1 MPVYFITDIGKRQ
14 SESGKISGKSDFAI
28 AFKQIHAIISERRDP
43 FSTEKENAEN
53 MEQKPKSEVRISSF
67 SENHTKQRSRN
78 MSEGQRRT
86 KPPMTEEE
94 RQRRMERMRRERR
107 RKRRQRAM
115 IMRVSVM
122 GVLLLILIGS
132 IALVSAQVRRSK
144 AKKAEEKARQEKL
157 IQEEEAKNKQRQES
171 IEQAEVMAQGYD
183 YDGAI
188 EILKSLENYDKDAD
202 IIAKIASYEADKSTL
217 VAVNMN
223 EITHIFYH
231 SLVVDPERAFV
242 GNDSTAAGFKQWMT
256 TVDEFNKITQ
266 AMYDNGYVLI
276 DLHDMVTE
284 TVDENGTVH
293 FTTNQIML
301 PEGKKPFVLSLDD
314 LSYYHSY
321 DGRGI
326 ASKLVLDENGKPTC
340 EYIQADGTT
349 VTGAYDC
356 IPLLDQFLEE
366 HPDGAYHGARGTI
379 ALTGY
384 NGILGYRTD
393 IAYKTRE
400 NLTADQ
406 QAWLDA
412 NPDFDYDK
420 ECEEAKKVADAIKA
434 DGWKF
439 ASHTWGHI
447 RIGDASLE
455 SIQTDTE
462 KWLSYVAPLVGG
474 TDTIIFAH
482 GQDLADW
489 HDYSSDNAK
498 FTYLKSQGFNFFCNV
513 DSSQYFLQIR
523 DNYVRQGRRNLDG
536 YRLWNDVHGEK
547 NRTSDLFD
555 ATQILDPA
563 RTDMPSL

>member
-1 MPVYFITDIGKRQ
+1 
-14 SESGKISGKSDFAI
+14 
-28 AFKQIHAIISERRDP
+28 
-43 FSTEKENAEN
+43 
-53 MEQKPKSEVRISSF
+53 
-67 SENHTKQRSRN
+67 
-78 MSEGQRRT
+78 
-86 KPPMTEEE
+86 
-94 RQRRMERMRRERR
+94 
-107 RKRRQRAM
+107 M
-115 IMRVSVM
+115 IMRAIVL
-122 GVLLLILIGS
+122 GVLILI
-132 IALVSAQVRRSK
+132 LVGAIVLISFQVKRSK
-144 AKKAEEKARQEKL
+144 QKKAEEKARQEKL
-157 IQEEEAKNKQRQES
+157 IQEEEERNRQRKEA
-171 IEQAEVMAQGYD
+171 IAEADIMAMGYD

-188 EILKSLENYDKDAD
+188 ELLRSLENYDQDAD
-202 IIAKIASYEADKSTL
+202 IIAKIADYEATKSTM
-217 VAVNMN
+217 VAVNMD
-223 EITHIFYH
+223 EVTHIFYH
-231 SLVVDPERAFV
+231 SLVVDPERGFA
-242 GNDSTAAGFKQWMT
+242 GDDSAAAGFKQWMT

-266 AMYDNGYVLI
+266 AMYDNGYVLV
-276 DLHDMVTE
+276 DLHDLVNQT
-284 TVDENGTVH
+284 TDEDGTVH

-321 DGRGI
+321 DGRGT
-326 ASKLVLDENGKPTC
+326 ASKMILDENGKPTC

-349 VTGAYDC
+349 VVGAYDC
-356 IPLLDQFLEE
+356 VPLLDQFLEE

-393 IAYKTRE
+393 IAYKTGE

-406 QAWLDA
+406 QAWLDDH
-412 NPDFDYDK
+412 PDFDWDK
-420 ECEEAKKVADAIKA
+420 ECAEAKKVAEGMIA

-447 RIGDASLE
+447 RVGDASLE
-455 SIQTDTE
+455 SIKTDTE
-462 KWLSYVAPLVGG
+462 KWMNYVAPLIGG

-489 HDYSSDNAK
+489 HDYSADNEK
-498 FTYLKSQGFNFFCNV
+498 FAYLKSQGFNFFCNV

-555 ATQILDPA
+555 ASQILDPA
-563 RTDMPSL
+563 RTDMPAL

>member
-1 MPVYFITDIGKRQ
+1 
-14 SESGKISGKSDFAI
+14 
-28 AFKQIHAIISERRDP
+28 
-43 FSTEKENAEN
+43 
-53 MEQKPKSEVRISSF
+53 
-67 SENHTKQRSRN
+67 
-78 MSEGQRRT
+78 MSEEKKSN
-86 KPPMTEEE
+86 KPPMSEEE
-94 RQRRMERMRRERR
+94 RQRRIERLRRERR
-107 RKRRQRAM
+107 RKRRRQAM
-115 IMRVSVM
+115 IMRAIVL
-122 GVLLLILIGS
+122 GVVILILVGAIV
-132 IALVSAQVRRSK
+132 LVSFQVKRSK
-144 AKKAEEKARQEKL
+144 QKKAEEKALQEKL
-157 IQEEEAKNKQRQES
+157 IQEEEEKNRQRKAA
-171 IEQAEVMAQGYD
+171 IADADVMAMGYD
-183 YDGAI
+183 YDGAV
-188 EILKSLENYDKDAD
+188 ELLRSLEDYDQDAE
-202 IIAKIASYEADKSTL
+202 IIAKIAEYEATKSTM
-217 VAVNMN
+217 VAVDMN

-231 SLVVDPERAFV
+231 SLVVDPERGFA
-242 GNDSTAAGFKQWMT
+242 GNDSAAAGFKQWMT

-266 AMYDNGYVLI
+266 AMYDNGYVLV
-276 DLHDMVTE
+276 DLHDLVNE
-284 TVDENGTVH
+284 TTDENGTVH

-314 LSYYHSY
+314 LCYYHSY
-321 DGRGI
+321 DGRGT
-326 ASKLVLDENGKPTC
+326 ASKMVLDANGKPTC

-356 IPLLDQFLEE
+356 VPLLDQFLEE

-393 IAYKTRE
+393 IAYKTGE

-412 NPDFDYDK
+412 HPDFDWDK
-420 ECEEAKKVADAIKA
+420 ECAEAKKVAEGMIA

-455 SIQTDTE
+455 SIKTDTE
-462 KWLSYVAPLVGG
+462 KWMNYVAPLIGG

-482 GQDLADW
+482 GQDLSDW
-489 HDYSSDNAK
+489 HDYASDNEK

-563 RTDMPSL
+563 RTDMPGL

>member
-1 MPVYFITDIGKRQ
+1 
-14 SESGKISGKSDFAI
+14 
-28 AFKQIHAIISERRDP
+28 
-43 FSTEKENAEN
+43 
-53 MEQKPKSEVRISSF
+53 
-67 SENHTKQRSRN
+67 
-78 MSEGQRRT
+78 MSEEKKSN
-86 KPPMTEEE
+86 KPPMSEEE
-94 RQRRMERMRRERR
+94 RQRRIERLRRERR
-107 RKRRQRAM
+107 RKRRRQAM
-115 IMRVSVM
+115 IMRAIVL
-122 GVLLLILIGS
+122 GVVILILVGAIV
-132 IALVSAQVRRSK
+132 LVSFQVKRSK
-144 AKKAEEKARQEKL
+144 QKKAEEKALQEKL
-157 IQEEEAKNKQRQES
+157 IQEEEAKNRQRKAA
-171 IEQAEVMAQGYD
+171 IADADVMAMGYD
-183 YDGAI
+183 YDGAV
-188 EILKSLENYDKDAD
+188 ELLRSLEDYDQDAE
-202 IIAKIASYEADKSTL
+202 IIAKIAEYEATKSTM
-217 VAVNMN
+217 VAVDMN

-231 SLVVDPERAFV
+231 SLVVDPERGFA
-242 GNDSTAAGFKQWMT
+242 GNDSAAAGFKQWMT

-266 AMYDNGYVLI
+266 AMYDNGYVLV
-276 DLHDMVTE
+276 DLHDLVNE
-284 TVDENGTVH
+284 TTDENGTVH

-314 LSYYHSY
+314 LCYYHSY
-321 DGRGI
+321 DGRGT
-326 ASKLVLDENGKPTC
+326 ASKMVLDANGKPTC

-356 IPLLDQFLEE
+356 VPLLDQFLEE

-393 IAYKTRE
+393 IAYKTGE

-412 NPDFDYDK
+412 HPDFDWDK
-420 ECEEAKKVADAIKA
+420 ECAEAKKVAEGMIA

-455 SIQTDTE
+455 SIKTDTE
-462 KWLSYVAPLVGG
+462 KWMNYVAPLIGG

-482 GQDLADW
+482 GQDLSDW
-489 HDYSSDNAK
+489 HDYASDNEK
-498 FTYLKSQGFNFFCNV
+498 FAYLKSQGFNFFCNV

-563 RTDMPSL
+563 RTDMPGL

>member
-1 MPVYFITDIGKRQ
+1 
-14 SESGKISGKSDFAI
+14 
-28 AFKQIHAIISERRDP
+28 
-43 FSTEKENAEN
+43 
-53 MEQKPKSEVRISSF
+53 
-67 SENHTKQRSRN
+67 
-78 MSEGQRRT
+78 MSEEKRSS
-86 KPPMTEEE
+86 KPPMSEEE
-94 RQRRMERMRRERR
+94 RRKRIERLRRERR
-107 RKRRQRAM
+107 RKRRRQAMMMRAA
-115 IMRVSVM
+115 
-122 GVLLLILIGS
+122 VLGILILILIGS
-132 IALVSAQVRRSK
+132 IVLVSFQVKKSK
-144 AKKAEEKARQEKL
+144 QKKAEEKARQEQM
-157 IQEEEAKNKQRQES
+157 IREEEEKNRQRKDAVA
-171 IEQAEVMAQGYD
+171 QADVMAMGYD
-183 YDGAI
+183 YDGAV
-188 EILKSLENYDKDAD
+188 ELLKSLENYDQDAD
-202 IIAKIASYEADKSTL
+202 IVAKIANYEATKSTM
-217 VAVNMN
+217 VAVNMD

-231 SLVVDPERAFV
+231 SLVVDPARGFA
-242 GNDSTAAGFKQWMT
+242 GNDSAAAGFKQWMT

-266 AMYDNGYVLI
+266 AMYDNGYVLV
-276 DLHDMVTE
+276 DLHDLVKQTQ
-284 TVDENGTVH
+284 DEDGTVH

-321 DGRGI
+321 DGRGT
-326 ASKLVLDENGKPTC
+326 ASKMILDENGKPTC

-349 VTGAYDC
+349 VVGAYDC
-356 IPLLDQFLEE
+356 VPLLDQFLEE

-393 IAYKTRE
+393 IAYKTGE

-406 QAWLDA
+406 KAWLDA
-412 NPDFDYDK
+412 NPDFDWDQ
-420 ECEEAKKVADAIKA
+420 ECAEAKKVAEGLLA

-447 RIGDASLE
+447 RVGSNTSLE
-455 SIQTDTE
+455 TIKTDTE
-462 KWLSYVAPLVGG
+462 KWLNYVAPLIGG

-482 GQDLADW
+482 GEDIADW
-489 HDYSSDNAK
+489 HDYSADSDK

-555 ATQILDPA
+555 ASEILDPA
-563 RTDMPSL
+563 RTDMPAL

>member
-1 MPVYFITDIGKRQ
+1 MSQ
-14 SESGKISGKSDFAI
+14 
-28 AFKQIHAIISERRDP
+28 
-43 FSTEKENAEN
+43 
-53 MEQKPKSEVRISSF
+53 EQKKR
-67 SENHTKQRSRN
+67 
-78 MSEGQRRT
+78 
-86 KPPMTEEE
+86 PPMTEEE
-94 RQRRMERMRRERR
+94 RQRRIERLRRERR
-107 RKRRQRAM
+107 RKRRQQAM
-115 IMRVSVM
+115 IMRAAVL
-122 GVLLLILIGS
+122 GVLILILIGS
-132 IALVSAQVRRSK
+132 IALVSVPVRRSK
-144 AKKAEEKARQEKL
+144 AKKAEEKAKQEKL
-157 IQEEEAKNKQRQES
+157 IQEEEAKNKQRKES
-171 IEQAEVMAQGYD
+171 IDQADVMAQGYD

-188 EILKSLENYDKDAD
+188 ELLKSLDNYDKDAD
-202 IIAKIASYEADKSTL
+202 IVAKIAGYEADKSTL

-231 SLVVDPERAFV
+231 SLVVDPERGFA
-242 GNDSTAAGFKQWMT
+242 GNDSAAAGFKQWMT

-284 TVDENGTVH
+284 TTDENGTVH

-321 DGRGI
+321 DGRGV
-326 ASKLVLDENGKPTC
+326 ASKIVLDENGKPTC

-384 NGILGYRTD
+384 NGILGYRPD

-412 NPDFDYDK
+412 HPDFDYDK

-455 SIQTDTE
+455 SIQKDTE

-489 HDYSSDNAK
+489 HDYSSDNEK

-563 RTDMPSL
+563 RTDMPPL

>member
-1 MPVYFITDIGKRQ
+1 
-14 SESGKISGKSDFAI
+14 
-28 AFKQIHAIISERRDP
+28 
-43 FSTEKENAEN
+43 
-53 MEQKPKSEVRISSF
+53 
-67 SENHTKQRSRN
+67 
-78 MSEGQRRT
+78 MS
-86 KPPMTEEE
+86 EEE
-94 RQRRMERMRRERR
+94 RQKRIERIKRERR
-107 RKRRQRAM
+107 RQRRKKAMMMRAA
-115 IMRVSVM
+115 VL
-122 GVLLLILIGS
+122 GVLVLILVGAIV
-132 IALVSAQVRRSK
+132 LVSFQVKRSK
-144 AKKAEEKARQEKL
+144 AKKAEEQARQEQL
-157 IQEEEAKNKQRQES
+157 IQEEEAKN
-171 IEQAEVMAQGYD
+171 QARKDAVAQADTMALGYD

-188 EILKSLENYDKDAD
+188 ELLKSLENYDQDAD
-202 IIAKIASYEADKSTL
+202 IIAQIANYEAAKSTL
-217 VAVNMN
+217 VAVNMD
-223 EITHIFYH
+223 EVTHVFYH
-231 SLVVDPERAFV
+231 SLVVDPAKGFAGE
-242 GNDSTAAGFKQWMT
+242 DSTSAGFKQWMT

-266 AMYDNGYVLI
+266 AMYDNGYVLV
-276 DLHDMVTE
+276 DLHDLANE
-284 TVDENGTVH
+284 TTGEDGAVH

-326 ASKLVLDENGKPTC
+326 ASKIVLDENGKPTC
-340 EYIQADGTT
+340 EYIQDDGTT

-356 IPLLDQFLEE
+356 VPLLDQFLEE

-400 NLTADQ
+400 NLTEDQ
-406 QAWLDA
+406 QLWLDA
-412 NPDFDYDK
+412 HPDFDWDA
-420 ECEEAKKVADAIKA
+420 ECAEAKKVAEAIIA

-439 ASHTWGHI
+439 ASHTWGHMH
-447 RIGDASLE
+447 IGDASLE
-455 SIQTDTE
+455 NIKADNE
-462 KWLSYVAPLVGG
+462 KWQSYVAPLVGG

-489 HDYSSDNAK
+489 HDYAADNEK
-498 FTYLKSQGFNFFCNV
+498 FAYLKEQGFNYFCNV

-555 ATQILDPA
+555 ASQILDPS

>member
-1 MPVYFITDIGKRQ
+1 MSEERKSNRPPMSEEGRQKRI
-14 SESGKISGKSDFAI
+14 ERLRK
-28 AFKQIHAIISERRDP
+28 ERR
-43 FSTEKENAEN
+43 
-53 MEQKPKSEVRISSF
+53 
-67 SENHTKQRSRN
+67 
-78 MSEGQRRT
+78 
-86 KPPMTEEE
+86 
-94 RQRRMERMRRERR
+94 RQRR
-107 RKRRQRAM
+107 KRAM
-115 IMRVSVM
+115 MMRAAVL
-122 GVLLLILIGS
+122 GVLILILVGS
-132 IALVSAQVRRSK
+132 IVLVSFQVKKSK
-144 AKKAEEKARQEKL
+144 QKKAEEQARQEKL
-157 IQEEEAKNKQRQES
+157 IQEEEEKNQKRKET
-171 IEQAEVMAQGYD
+171 IAQAEEIAMGYD

-188 EILKSLENYDKDAD
+188 ELLKSLENYDKDAD
-202 IIAKIASYEADKSTL
+202 IIARIAKLEAEKSTM
-217 VAVNMN
+217 VPVDMTQV
-223 EITHIFYH
+223 THIFYH
-231 SLVVDPERAFV
+231 SLVVDPERGFA
-242 GNDSTAAGFKQWMT
+242 GNDSAAAGFKQWMT

-266 AMYDNGYVLI
+266 AMYDNGYVLV
-276 DLHDMVTE
+276 DLHDLVTQ
-284 TVDENGTVH
+284 TTDENGDVH

-321 DGRGI
+321 DGRGT
-326 ASKLVLDENGKPTC
+326 ASKMVLDENGKPTC

-356 IPLLDQFLEE
+356 VPLLNQFLEE

-393 IAYKTRE
+393 IAYKTGE
-400 NLTADQ
+400 NLTEDQ
-406 QAWLDA
+406 RAWLDEH
-412 NPDFDYDK
+412 PDFDWEK
-420 ECEEAKKVADAIKA
+420 ECEEAKKVAQAIK
-434 DGWKF
+434 DTGWNF

-447 RIGDASLE
+447 RVGANTSLE
-455 SIQTDTE
+455 TIKADTE
-462 KWLSYVAPLVGG
+462 KWLAYVEPLIGE

-482 GQDLADW
+482 GEDLADW
-489 HDYSSDNAK
+489 HDYSAENEK

-555 ATQILDPA
+555 ASQILDPA

>member
-1 MPVYFITDIGKRQ
+1 
-14 SESGKISGKSDFAI
+14 
-28 AFKQIHAIISERRDP
+28 
-43 FSTEKENAEN
+43 
-53 MEQKPKSEVRISSF
+53 
-67 SENHTKQRSRN
+67 
-78 MSEGQRRT
+78 MSEEKKNS
-86 KPPMTEEE
+86 KPPMSEAE
-94 RQRRMERMRRERR
+94 RQRRIERLRRERR
-107 RKRRQRAM
+107 RKRRRQAM
-115 IMRVSVM
+115 IMRAIVL
-122 GVLLLILIGS
+122 GVVILILVGAIV
-132 IALVSAQVRRSK
+132 LVSFQVKRSK
-144 AKKAEEKARQEKL
+144 QKKAEEKALQEKL
-157 IQEEEAKNKQRQES
+157 IQEEEEKNRQRKAA
-171 IEQAEVMAQGYD
+171 IADADVMAMGYD
-183 YDGAI
+183 YDGAV
-188 EILKSLENYDKDAD
+188 ELLRSLEDYDQDAE
-202 IIAKIASYEADKSTL
+202 IIAKIAEYEATKSTM
-217 VAVNMN
+217 VAVDMN

-231 SLVVDPERAFV
+231 SLVVDPERGFA
-242 GNDSTAAGFKQWMT
+242 GNDSAAAGFKQWMT

-266 AMYDNGYVLI
+266 AMYDNGYVLV
-276 DLHDMVTE
+276 DLHDLVNE
-284 TVDENGTVH
+284 TTDENGTVH

-314 LSYYHSY
+314 LCYYHSY
-321 DGRGI
+321 DGRGT
-326 ASKLVLDENGKPTC
+326 ASKMVLDANGKPTC

-356 IPLLDQFLEE
+356 VPLLDQFLEE

-393 IAYKTRE
+393 IAYKTGE

-412 NPDFDYDK
+412 HPDFDWDK
-420 ECEEAKKVADAIKA
+420 ECAEAKKVAEGMIA

-455 SIQTDTE
+455 SIKTDTE
-462 KWLSYVAPLVGG
+462 KWMNYVAPLIGG

-482 GQDLADW
+482 GQDLSDW
-489 HDYSSDNAK
+489 HDYASDNEK

-563 RTDMPSL
+563 RTDMPGL

>member
-1 MPVYFITDIGKRQ
+1 
-14 SESGKISGKSDFAI
+14 
-28 AFKQIHAIISERRDP
+28 
-43 FSTEKENAEN
+43 
-53 MEQKPKSEVRISSF
+53 
-67 SENHTKQRSRN
+67 
-78 MSEGQRRT
+78 MSEEKKSN
-86 KPPMTEEE
+86 KPPMSEEE
-94 RQRRMERMRRERR
+94 RQRRIERLRRERR
-107 RKRRQRAM
+107 RKRRRQAM
-115 IMRVSVM
+115 IMRAIVL
-122 GVLLLILIGS
+122 GVVILILVGAIV
-132 IALVSAQVRRSK
+132 LVSFQVKRSK
-144 AKKAEEKARQEKL
+144 QKKAEEKALQEKL
-157 IQEEEAKNKQRQES
+157 IQEEEEKNRQRKAA
-171 IEQAEVMAQGYD
+171 IVDADVMAMGYD
-183 YDGAI
+183 YDGAV
-188 EILKSLENYDKDAD
+188 ELLRSLEDYDQDAE
-202 IIAKIASYEADKSTL
+202 IIAKIAEYEATKSTM
-217 VAVNMN
+217 VAVDMN

-231 SLVVDPERAFV
+231 SLVVDPERGFA
-242 GNDSTAAGFKQWMT
+242 GNDSAAAGFKQWMT

-266 AMYDNGYVLI
+266 AMYDNGYVLV
-276 DLHDMVTE
+276 DLHDLVNE
-284 TVDENGTVH
+284 TTDENGTVH

-314 LSYYHSY
+314 LCYYHSY
-321 DGRGI
+321 DGRGT
-326 ASKLVLDENGKPTC
+326 ASKMVLDANGKPTC

-356 IPLLDQFLEE
+356 VPLLDQFLEE

-393 IAYKTRE
+393 IAYKTGE

-412 NPDFDYDK
+412 HPDFDWDK
-420 ECEEAKKVADAIKA
+420 ECAEAKKVAEGMIA

-455 SIQTDTE
+455 SIKTDTE
-462 KWLSYVAPLVGG
+462 KWMNYVAPLIGG

-482 GQDLADW
+482 GQDLSDW
-489 HDYSSDNAK
+489 HDYASDNEK

-563 RTDMPSL
+563 RTDMPGL